1 MKNIFDILIKKITS
15 KKRTEEFMEKIDEAA
30 ARVVAPYK
38 AERM

>member
-1 MKNIFDILIKKITS
+1 MKNIFDILVKRITS
-15 KKRTEEFMEKIDEAA
+15 KKRTEELMEKIDEAA